1 MHKKIDVYD
10 FDGTIYDGDSTVD
23 FFFFTL
29 FRNPRIIVK
38 LPVIFWY
45 ACLYLLHIVS
55 LQTFKSHFFSFV
67 TEVKDIDKEIELFW
81 GKKEKKINH
90 YFIEN
95 MKKKKKTYVISA
107 SPEFL
112 LKPVL
117 KQWKHVSVI
126 ASVVDKKTG
135 LYTGK
140 NCKGE
145 EKIKRLDQELKNYEI
160 EHFYS
165 DSLHDLP
172 LANISKQS
180 YFVTHGSLE
189 VWDTDKIK
197 GQRKNI
203 WNHTPFQLSWLI
215 MMYLLCVLVFFHIS
229 RLCHIEHGLTL
240 IQILSIL
247 VPVVIYLFHYRKK
260 SWKKY
265 FVVFL
270 YFGLCIG
277 LPFLFSNTYDLT
289 QDGNGYHKLSVAYLK
304 NGWNPIYQS
313 QDDYVKENN
322 LPSSKGNG
330 IWINHYPKSLETISA
345 VTYHMTGSIE
355 SGKAV
360 TTLVLLAMVFLVF
373 SYLSIFLNKMQSFIL
388 SVLLALNP
396 VVLAQLFNYYVDG
409 LMGMCFAMEVII
421 LLYISITKK
430 QDYKIWLYI
439 TAICS
444 LFVNLK
450 FTGLLYSGLIAAV
463 FYFYWLFHERKEK
476 EWKQIWKRATGW
488 FILVFVTAIFVVG
501 SSSYIKNTITAGN
514 PLYPLFG
521 EGKEDIVTKMEPKS
535 FNHKNSFEKFVISLF
550 SKTENVLYGQGEPE
564 LKNPLQVSQSEIDAI
579 NIPDVRIAGFGPL
592 SACFFILGTILLL
605 IELYMLYRTDKKKL
619 KYVILS
625 LVCILLSC
633 ILVGESWWAR
643 YVPQLYFIP
652 WMSLLLL
659 CVLSIKDKRVLW
671 GLRGMGV
678 LVFLF
683 LIMNSSFYLQA
694 RIKDLDTFQTI
705 EKDLLELKN
714 QKNVKLQL
722 SNPEFF
728 AYYYNL
734 DDREISYQIVEEDM
748 TENFVYQYY
757 WQFKVL
763 QEK

>member
-67 TEVKDIDKEIELFW
+67 TKIKDIDQEIELFW
-81 GKKEKKINH
+81 QKKEKKINT
-90 YFIEN
+90 YFLEN
-95 MKKKKKTYVISA
+95 MKEKKATYVISA

-112 LKPVL
+112 LKPFL
-117 KQWKHVSVI
+117 KKWKNISVI

-135 LYTGK
+135 VYTGK

-145 EKIKRLDQELKNYEI
+145 EKIKRLDQKVKKYEI

-172 LANISKQS
+172 LANISKKS
-180 YFVTHGSLE
+180 YFVTHGKIE
-189 VWDTDKIK
+189 KWDTEKIK
-197 GQRKNI
+197 GSRKNI
-203 WNHTPFQLSWLI
+203 WNHASFQLSWLT
-215 MMYLLCVLVFFHIS
+215 MMYLLCVLVLFYILK
-229 RLCHIEHGLTL
+229 LCNIHLSL
-240 IQILSIL
+240 IWVQIFSIL
-247 VPVVIYLFHYRKK
+247 VPVVIYFFQKK
-260 SWKKY
+260 NDYKKI
-265 FVVFL
+265 VIILL
-270 YFGLCIG
+270 YLILCIG

-289 QDGNGYHKLSVAYLK
+289 QDGNGYHKLSIAYLK
-304 NGWNPIYQS
+304 NGWNPVYQH
-313 QDDYVKENN
+313 QDDYVKENQ
-322 LPSSKGNG
+322 LPSSRGNG

-345 VTYHMTGSIE
+345 VMYEMTGSIE

-360 TTLVLLAMVFLVF
+360 TTLVLISMGLLAF
-373 SYLSIFLNKMQSFIL
+373 SYLSIFLNKKQSFIL

-409 LMGMCFAMEVII
+409 LMGMCFAMEVIT
-421 LLYISITKK
+421 LLSISIHKK
-430 QDYKIWLYI
+430 QDFKIWLYL

-463 FYFYWLFHERKEK
+463 FYFYWLFHYRQAKD
-476 EWKQIWKRATGW
+476 WKSIFFRATGW
-488 FILVFVTAIFVVG
+488 FILVFVSAIFIVG
-501 SSSYIKNTITAGN
+501 SSSYIKNTVTAGN

-521 EGKEDIVTKMEPKS
+521 KDKEDIVTKMEPKS
-535 FNHKNSFEKFVISLF
+535 FNHKNSLEKFTISLF
-550 SKTENVLYGQGEPE
+550 SKTENVLYGVGDPQ
-564 LKNPLQVSQSEIDAI
+564 LKNPLHIYESELEAI
-579 NIPDVRIAGFGPL
+579 QIPDVRIAGFGPL
-592 SACFFILGTILLL
+592 SACFFVLGSILLI
-605 IELYMLYRTDKKKL
+605 IELCILYRSDKKKI
-619 KYVILS
+619 KYFVLPIVCIILS
-625 LVCILLSC
+625 S

-643 YVPQLYFIP
+643 YVPQLYMIP
-652 WMSLLLL
+652 WMALVLL
-659 CVLSIKDKRVLW
+659 CMISLQNKKQLW
-671 GLRGMGV
+671 LLRGAGI
-678 LVFLF
+678 LLFLF
-683 LIMNSSFYLQA
+683 MIINSSFYLDA
-694 RIKDLDTFQTI
+694 RRKDFDTFEKIHKDLA
-705 EKDLLELKN
+705 ELKT
-714 QKNVKLQL
+714 QKDIQLQL

-734 DDREISYQIVEEDM
+734 DDEHISYQIVKKEIK
-748 TENFVYQYY
+748 ENFVYKYH

-763 QEK
+763 LEA

>member
-67 TEVKDIDKEIELFW
+67 TKIKDIDQEIELFW
-81 GKKEKKINH
+81 QKKEKKINT
-90 YFIEN
+90 YFLEN
-95 MKKKKKTYVISA
+95 MKEKKATYVISA

-112 LKPVL
+112 LKPFL
-117 KQWKHVSVI
+117 KKWKNISVI

-135 LYTGK
+135 VYTGK

-145 EKIKRLDQELKNYEI
+145 EKIKRLDQKVKKYEI

-172 LANISKQS
+172 LANISKIS
-180 YFVTHGSLE
+180 YFVTHGKIE
-189 VWDTDKIK
+189 KWDTEKIK
-197 GQRKNI
+197 GSRKNI
-203 WNHTPFQLSWLI
+203 WNHASFQLSWLI
-215 MMYLLCVLVFFHIS
+215 MMYLLCVLVLFYILK
-229 RLCHIEHGLTL
+229 LCNIHLSL
-240 IQILSIL
+240 IWVQIFSIL
-247 VPVVIYLFHYRKK
+247 VPVVIYFFQKK
-260 SWKKY
+260 NDYKKI
-265 FVVFL
+265 VIILL
-270 YFGLCIG
+270 YLILCIG

-289 QDGNGYHKLSVAYLK
+289 QDGNGYHKLSIAYLK
-304 NGWNPIYQS
+304 NGWNPVYQH
-313 QDDYVKENN
+313 QDDYVKENQ
-322 LPSSKGNG
+322 LPSSRGNG
-330 IWINHYPKSLETISA
+330 IWINHYTKSLETISA
-345 VTYHMTGSIE
+345 VMYEMTGSIE

-360 TTLVLLAMVFLVF
+360 TTLVLISMGLLAF
-373 SYLSIFLNKMQSFIL
+373 SYLSIFLNKKQSFIL

-409 LMGMCFAMEVII
+409 LMGMCFTMEVIT
-421 LLYISITKK
+421 LLSISIHKK
-430 QDYKIWLYI
+430 QDFKIWLYL

-463 FYFYWLFHERKEK
+463 FYFYWLFHYRQEK
-476 EWKQIWKRATGW
+476 DWKSIFFRATGW
-488 FILVFVTAIFVVG
+488 FILVFVSAIFIVG
-501 SSSYIKNTITAGN
+501 SASYIKNTVTAGN

-521 EGKEDIVTKMEPKS
+521 KDKEDIVTKMEPKS
-535 FNHKNSFEKFVISLF
+535 FNHKNSLEKFTISLF
-550 SKTENVLYGQGEPE
+550 SKTENVLYGGGDPQ
-564 LKNPLQVSQSEIDAI
+564 LKNPLHIYESELEAI
-579 NIPDVRIAGFGPL
+579 QIPDVRIAGFGPL
-592 SACFFILGTILLL
+592 SACFFVLGSILLI
-605 IELYMLYRTDKKKL
+605 IELCILYRTDKKKI
-619 KYVILS
+619 KYFVLPIVCIILS
-625 LVCILLSC
+625 S

-643 YVPQLYFIP
+643 YVPQLYMIP
-652 WMSLLLL
+652 WMALVLL
-659 CVLSIKDKRVLW
+659 CMISLQNKKQLW
-671 GLRGMGV
+671 LLRGAGI
-678 LVFLF
+678 LLFLF
-683 LIMNSSFYLQA
+683 MIINSSFYLDA
-694 RIKDLDTFQTI
+694 RRKDFDTFEQIQKDLA
-705 EKDLLELKN
+705 ELKT
-714 QKNVKLQL
+714 QKDIQLQL

-734 DDREISYQIVEEDM
+734 DDEHISYQIVKKEIK
-748 TENFVYQYY
+748 ENFVYKYH

-763 QEK
+763 LEA

>member
-67 TEVKDIDKEIELFW
+67 TKIKDIDQEIELFW
-81 GKKEKKINH
+81 QKKEKKINT
-90 YFIEN
+90 YFLEN
-95 MKKKKKTYVISA
+95 MKEKKATYVISA

-112 LKPVL
+112 LKPFL
-117 KQWKHVSVI
+117 KKWKNISVI

-135 LYTGK
+135 VYTGK

-145 EKIKRLDQELKNYEI
+145 EKIKRLDQKVKKYEI

-172 LANISKQS
+172 LANISKKS
-180 YFVTHGSLE
+180 YFVTHGKIE
-189 VWDTDKIK
+189 KWDTEKIK
-197 GQRKNI
+197 GSRKNI
-203 WNHTPFQLSWLI
+203 WNHASFQLSWLI
-215 MMYLLCVLVFFHIS
+215 MMYLLCVLVLFYILK
-229 RLCHIEHGLTL
+229 LCNIYLSL
-240 IQILSIL
+240 IWVQIFSIL
-247 VPVVIYLFHYRKK
+247 VPVVIYFFQKK
-260 SWKKY
+260 NDYKKI
-265 FVVFL
+265 VIILL
-270 YFGLCIG
+270 YLILCIG

-289 QDGNGYHKLSVAYLK
+289 QDGNGYHKLSIAYLK
-304 NGWNPIYQS
+304 NGWNPVYQH
-313 QDDYVKENN
+313 QDDYVKENQ
-322 LPSSKGNG
+322 LPSSRGNG

-345 VTYHMTGSIE
+345 VMYEMTDSIE

-360 TTLVLLAMVFLVF
+360 TTLVLISMGLLAF
-373 SYLSIFLNKMQSFIL
+373 SYLSIFLNKKQSFIL

-409 LMGMCFAMEVII
+409 LMGMCFAMEVIT
-421 LLYISITKK
+421 LLSISIYKK
-430 QDYKIWLYI
+430 QDFKIWLYL

-463 FYFYWLFHERKEK
+463 FYFYWLFNYRQEK
-476 EWKQIWKRATGW
+476 DWKSIFFRATGW
-488 FILVFVTAIFVVG
+488 FILVFVSAIFIVG
-501 SSSYIKNTITAGN
+501 SASYIKNTVTAGN

-521 EGKEDIVTKMEPKS
+521 KDKEDIVTKMEPKS
-535 FNHKNSFEKFVISLF
+535 FNHKNSLEKFTISLF
-550 SKTENVLYGQGEPE
+550 SKTENVLYGGGDPQ
-564 LKNPLQVSQSEIDAI
+564 LKNPLHIYESELEAI
-579 NIPDVRIAGFGPL
+579 QIPDVRIAGFGPL
-592 SACFFILGTILLL
+592 SACFFVLGSILLI
-605 IELYMLYRTDKKKL
+605 IELCILYRTDKKKI
-619 KYVILS
+619 KYFVLPIVCIILS
-625 LVCILLSC
+625 S

-643 YVPQLYFIP
+643 YVPQLYMIP
-652 WMSLLLL
+652 WMALVLL
-659 CVLSIKDKRVLW
+659 CMILLQNKKQLW
-671 GLRGMGV
+671 LLRGAGI
-678 LVFLF
+678 LLFLF
-683 LIMNSSFYLQA
+683 MIINSSFYLDA
-694 RIKDLDTFQTI
+694 RRKDFDTFEQIQKDLA
-705 EKDLLELKN
+705 ELKT
-714 QKNVKLQL
+714 QKDIQLQL

-734 DDREISYQIVEEDM
+734 DDEHISYQIVKKEIK
-748 TENFVYQYY
+748 ENFVYKYH

-763 QEK
+763 LEA